1 MDGRVQIPV
10 INYLRKRF
18 NVDYVDCI
26 TEAGPNLIL
35 AEQKD
40 EFLVQSILTRVKISI
55 EKHFSVSVAIVGHYD
70 CAWNPSSK
78 EKQLMHLR
86 DAVELL
92 RQHFELPIIAL
103 WVDENWK
110 VKELSNG

>member
-10 INYLRKRF
+10 INYLRKCF

-26 TEAGPNLIL
+26 TEPGPNLIL

-55 EKHFSVSVAIVGHYD
+55 EKHLSVAVAIVGHYD
-70 CAWNPSSK
+70 CAGNPSSK

-86 DAVELL
+86 DTVELL
-92 RQHFELPIIAL
+92 RKHFELPIIAL

-110 VKELSNG
+110 IKKLSNG